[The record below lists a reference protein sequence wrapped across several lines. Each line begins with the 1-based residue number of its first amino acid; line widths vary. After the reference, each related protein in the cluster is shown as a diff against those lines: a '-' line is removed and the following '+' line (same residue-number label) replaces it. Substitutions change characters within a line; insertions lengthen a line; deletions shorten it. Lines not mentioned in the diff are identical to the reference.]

1 MHCSIF
7 TVCLALFV
15 AVCSVSAQWNT
26 ARLDCRC
33 HPGDRCVEEFGELM
47 CRATGSR
54 SLYAPLRQTVLGGQ
68 RLRNTRLNAGL
79 NAGLNL
85 GLRAQAGLN
94 RGVLNQAVANQA
106 LANQVVASQALANRA
121 VARQALAN
129 QAVIG
134 QTYVDNGLVGAGLI
148 GATQTC
154 CLTRDYP
161 RCIVKGYTGPAH
173 FIGSICNKFYFDGNK
188 CVPTRMYSEC
198 ANTIKNAFVD
208 EVSCLQ
214 KCSAFLRAG
223 Y

>member
-15 AVCSVSAQWNT
+15 AVCSVSAQWNN

-33 HPGDRCVEEFGELM
+33 RPGDVCVEEFGELM

-54 SLYAPLRQTVLGGQ
+54 NLYAPLRQTVLGGQ

-94 RGVLNQAVANQA
+94 RRVLNQAVANQA
-106 LANQVVASQALANRA
+106 LANQA
-121 VARQALAN
+121 VANQAIAN

-154 CLTRDYP
+154 CLTQDYAK
-161 RCIVKGYTGPAH
+161 CIVNGYTGPAH
-173 FIGSICNKFYFDGNK
+173 FIGSICNKWYFDGSR
-188 CVPTRMYSEC
+188 CIQTTMYSGC
-198 ANTIKNAFVD
+198 ASTIKNAFID
-208 EVSCLQ
+208 EASCLQ
-214 KCSAFLRAG
+214 KCSAFLRAT

>member
-15 AVCSVSAQWNT
+15 AVCSVSAQWND
-26 ARLDCRC
+26 ARLDCLC
-33 HPGDRCVEEFGELM
+33 HPGDVCVEEFGELR

-54 SLYAPLRQTVLGGQ
+54 NLYAPLRQTVLGGQ
-68 RLRNTRLNAGL
+68 RVLNTRLNAGL

-94 RGVLNQAVANQA
+94 RRVLNQAVANQA

-134 QTYVDNGLVGAGLI
+134 QTYVDNGVLGAGLI
-148 GATQTC
+148 GATQQC

-161 RCIVKGYTGPAH
+161 KCIVNGYTGPAH
-173 FIGSICNKFYFDGNK
+173 FIGSTCQKYYFDGNR
-188 CVPTRMYSEC
+188 CVQTTMYSGC
-198 ANTIKNAFVD
+198 ATTIKNAFAD
-208 EVSCLQ
+208 EASCLQ
-214 KCSAFLRAG
+214 KCSSFLGAT